1 MVYWAVTKKFKHY
14 IEGEKFMIRTD
25 HKPLKWLFNVK
36 ETDNK
41 RILNWQLQ
49 LSNFQFEIDHVPG
62 RENVVANALSRV
74 DKKAYLMAQA
84 LQARED
90 EYLAHCKT
98 HEILFGSLSIGRCHV
113 DPDDLIQQ
121 LEDKLAIEMIDR
133 DLRTFQME
141 QALAQVCQQM
151 AALQSH
157 VTRVENAGL
166 KFCEKMEEHL

>member
-74 DKKAYLMAQA
+74 DKKAYLMA
-84 LQARED
+84 
-90 EYLAHCKT
+90 
-98 HEILFGSLSIGRCHV
+98 
-113 DPDDLIQQ
+113 
-121 LEDKLAIEMIDR
+121 
-133 DLRTFQME
+133 
-141 QALAQVCQQM
+141 
-151 AALQSH
+151 
-157 VTRVENAGL
+157 
-166 KFCEKMEEHL
+166 